1 MHLMIIVAY
10 LMYGPYGAFA
20 PYFDSSFATLT
31 RMDSSLLYSV
41 YGDDMGVTYA
51 HRFVAWLLLCLYVC
65 CVCLCLCLCL
75 CVCMCVCTYV
85 YIVCVCACAYVCV
98 YAYVCLCIC
107 VYTCVCT
114 HACMCLCVHDLLYLV

>member
-1 MHLMIIVAY
+1 MYFIVAY

-51 HRFVAWLLLCLYVC
+51 HR
-65 CVCLCLCLCL
+65 
-75 CVCMCVCTYV
+75 
-85 YIVCVCACAYVCV
+85 
-98 YAYVCLCIC
+98 
-107 VYTCVCT
+107 
-114 HACMCLCVHDLLYLV
+114 LCVHE

>member
-1 MHLMIIVAY
+1 MLVVAY

-51 HRFVAWLLLCLYVC
+51 HRLSLQC
-65 CVCLCLCLCL
+65 
-75 CVCMCVCTYV
+75 
-85 YIVCVCACAYVCV
+85 VCVCVCV
-98 YAYVCLCIC
+98 TLIVCLYAHVFDIH
-107 VYTCVCT
+107 VYILYYTHSHSGINTCTQSV
-114 HACMCLCVHDLLYLV
+114 AIVHTYLFVK

>member
-1 MHLMIIVAY
+1 MTSCEPSFVIVVAY

-51 HRFVAWLLLCLYVC
+51 HR
-65 CVCLCLCLCL
+65 L
-75 CVCMCVCTYV
+75 CVYE
-85 YIVCVCACAYVCV
+85 
-98 YAYVCLCIC
+98 
-107 VYTCVCT
+107 
-114 HACMCLCVHDLLYLV
+114 